1 MTKPLFRLSNVYH
14 GVGRHKTFRAEGELG
29 DRRLCGSVLISPT
42 FSDPARSALITFRL
56 ANQEAD
62 GPWEGPQRGS
72 PRNHHHSFR
81 TARISRQI
89 ERTGY
94 ALKKAIGYR
103 RLICDRAT
111 AGGERFSIVPGALA
125 SSPVREVW
133 RSRLWESR
141 ARRSSPREP
150 PSIAQCRQHA
160 SRGALSI
167 AGKPSIRDGLGPGK
181 SDPELPRALALFV
194 ICPFATVAFPHA
206 QFRCRDARLV
216 PELRRD
222 WLLFAPRTI
231 DRERRLKF
239 TPAQPAINDH
249 GK

>member
-1 MTKPLFRLSNVYH
+1 MGRGRASNEVPLGTTIIASAPPGSAGRLSV
-14 GVGRHKTFRAEGELG
+14 RAMRL
-29 DRRLCGSVLISPT
+29 RR
-42 FSDPARSALITFRL
+42 
-56 ANQEAD
+56 
-62 GPWEGPQRGS
+62 
-72 PRNHHHSFR
+72 
-81 TARISRQI
+81 
-89 ERTGY
+89 
-94 ALKKAIGYR
+94 AIGYR

-150 PSIAQCRQHA
+150 PSIAQFRQHA
-160 SRGALSI
+160 SREALSI

-206 QFRCRDARLV
+206 QFRCGDARLV
-216 PELRRD
+216 PRTTARLVTLCSTNDRPGTPTKIYASTTGDQCSRKIVCSRPCTVLKGACGIAWTFQRYPRPTRILTVRHSLPAR
-222 WLLFAPRTI
+222 WLLFDLEA
-231 DRERRLKF
+231 D
-239 TPAQPAINDH
+239 
-249 GK
+249 G